1 MENNNS
7 NENKTV
13 IEYLGGKKLFLII
26 AGIIMGVFLISSI
39 VTAVTKPKVSG
50 TAATAA
56 SSSASEQTATSSEET
71 AVQTAAE
78 TVAETEQTESETAEQ
93 SETELTEGSDGDN
106 EPEETETGETEAGE
120 TDESEQ
126 TESEQTENNGSATRG
141 QLNAEASA
149 ELYLT
154 IMPFSESGLR
164 EQLDFDGYDASEID
178 YAIANCGADWNEQA
192 ARQARIYSIGVLSRS
207 EMIEWLEDDGFT
219 TEQAEYGATE
229 AGY

>member
-7 NENKTV
+7 NDNKTV

-56 SSSASEQTATSSEET
+56 SSTASEQAATSSEET

-78 TVAETEQTESETAEQ
+78 TAAETEQTESETAEQ

-106 EPEETETGETEAGE
+106 EPEETETGET
-120 TDESEQ
+120 DESEQ
-126 TESEQTENNGSATRG
+126 TESEQPENNGSATRG

-219 TEQAEYGATE
+219 AEQAEYGATE

>member
-106 EPEETETGETEAGE
+106 EPEETETGET
-120 TDESEQ
+120 DESEQ
-126 TESEQTENNGSATRG
+126 TESEQPENNGSATRG